1 LGYMLVYPRIYENI
15 CKKACTL
22 ELSKNS
28 NKTRKKKII
37 FLPKIVKWVL
47 NAIDASNLVFCSI

>member
-1 LGYMLVYPRIYENI
+1 LGYMLVYPYMYENI

-28 NKTRKKKII
+28 NKTRKKNKTHLI
-37 FLPKIVKWVL
+37 FF
-47 NAIDASNLVFCSI
+47 FCKNNNFQEFFQTKKP